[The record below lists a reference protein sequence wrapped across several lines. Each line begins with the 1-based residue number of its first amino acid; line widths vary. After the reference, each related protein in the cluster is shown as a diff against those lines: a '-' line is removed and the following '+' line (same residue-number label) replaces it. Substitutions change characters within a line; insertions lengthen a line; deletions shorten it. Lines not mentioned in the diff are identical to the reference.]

1 MAGAE
6 AHCFRTLP
14 GARPPIAASSCRCM
28 MLAPSCRRRIDELP
42 ASPAMLAEVPLAG
55 LSFVNAVVW
64 DFAGI

>member
-1 MAGAE
+1 
-6 AHCFRTLP
+6 
-14 GARPPIAASSCRCM
+14 M